1 MRTLCINEP
10 QKIDLEKVFLAMYST
25 LAWCQYLEFAES
37 ELLCIIRDIFLRFCL
52 LSLYSVRKV
61 WRFLKIMVDLFYG
74 CYAIVLQENCLNIV
88 LFKISLTLLDL
99 SCKCIVLT
107 FDYPL
112 MQVRI
117 WLEEILWDKK
127 YGMDVY
133 RCKGVLSIL
142 DSDQLHTLQVWIHS
156 DA

>member
-1 MRTLCINEP
+1 MN
-10 QKIDLEKVFLAMYST
+10 F
-25 LAWCQYLEFAES
+25 FA
-37 ELLCIIRDIFLRFCL
+37 LLGTF
-52 LSLYSVRKV
+52 SLDCV
-61 WRFLKIMVDLFYG
+61 LFYC
-74 CYAIVLQENCLNIV
+74 CYAIVLQENCLNSAIENF
-88 LFKISLTLLDL
+88 LALLDL

-142 DSDQLHTLQVWIHS
+142 NSDHLHTLQVWIHS
-156 DA
+156 DT